1 MNDLSKIENTPVKI
15 VLKDKSLI
23 INLPK
28 TSSILSWAPF
38 NGGLTQSNCIFNH
51 ECDHFEENDLV
62 AIFNSIIS
70 QNNLPSDVIG
80 LITGANVSRYEE
92 AFLENGRLWVHAI
105 ATVGLNNARSAGDSA
120 DIALGQQ
127 INKTGTINLIVSCNA
142 LPQVSGL
149 VEALHLAT
157 MAKTSAM
164 IEVGVRSKKSK
175 QLATGTGTDCIVIA
189 GSGEIQEN
197 YCGMHTVLGEMI
209 GKAVKEIIK
218 KGIQKWPEG

>member
-1 MNDLSKIENTPVKI
+1 MNDHSKIKNTPVKI

-38 NGGLTQSNCIFNH
+38 NGGLTKASCIFNH
-51 ECDHFEENDLV
+51 ECDDFEENDLGV
-62 AIFNSIIS
+62 IFNSIICG
-70 QNNLPSDVIG
+70 NNLPSEAVG
-80 LITGANVSRYEE
+80 LITGANITRYEE
-92 AFLENGRLWVHAI
+92 VFLNNGPLWVHAI

-120 DIALGQQ
+120 DVPLGQP

-142 LPQVSGL
+142 LPHVSGL
-149 VEALHLAT
+149 VEAIHVAT

-164 IEVGVRSKKSK
+164 FETGVKSKKSK

-189 GSGEIQEN
+189 GSGEVQEN

-218 KGIQKWPEG
+218 KGIQKWPE